1 MTDKDLIKSKIN
13 QAQIY
18 NLNLINNSTETGLV
32 KVPDAGALLG
42 FFNLEACLIKESDTA
57 KQFDF
62 GPFSHIIFKYGDRC
76 VIKALHKAVQI
87 PNTDLLLVYL
97 RQPLDM
103 PEFMSVIIYNGTI
116 GDTYLAK
123 NRGAYKLVDKKKV
136 ELIGTW

>member
-1 MTDKDLIKSKIN
+1 MTDKDVIKSKIN
-13 QAQIY
+13 QAQVY
-18 NLNLINNSTETGLV
+18 HLDLINNSTETGLV

-42 FFNLEACLIKESDTA
+42 FFNLEACLIKKSDAT

-62 GPFSHIIFKYGDRC
+62 GPFSHIIFKYDNHC
-76 VIKALHKAVQI
+76 VIKALHKAVKI

-103 PEFMSVIIYNGTI
+103 PEFMSVIVYDGTI

>member
-13 QAQIY
+13 PAKIY
-18 NLNLINNSTETGLV
+18 HLDLINNITETGLD
-32 KVPDAGALLG
+32 KVPDAGAILG
-42 FFNLEACLIKESDTA
+42 FFNLEAGFIKESDTT

-76 VIKALHKAVQI
+76 VIKALHKAVKI
-87 PNTDLLLVYL
+87 PSTDLLLVYL

-103 PEFMSVIIYNGTI
+103 PEFMSAIIYNGTI